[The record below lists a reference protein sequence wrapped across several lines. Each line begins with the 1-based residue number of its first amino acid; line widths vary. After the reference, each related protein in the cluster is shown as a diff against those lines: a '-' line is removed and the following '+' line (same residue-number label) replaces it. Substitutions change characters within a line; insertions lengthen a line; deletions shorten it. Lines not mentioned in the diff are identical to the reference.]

1 MKKRMVNVLL
11 ACALAAGSVSPAM
24 SAMAEEADGKVLNI
38 ALSADISTMDVMGTS
53 KDYMVPMNVFDRLF
67 DIKVNDDG
75 SSEIVNGLCTDYTVS
90 DDGLTYTFTLREG
103 VKFSNGQDFTA
114 EDVEYTFM
122 HLLSPESINADIPL
136 EIEGAQDYMDGKADT
151 VSGITVDGDYQI
163 SVTLVEGASNFGIDV
178 DETVGTGPYIVKE
191 WINNDHITLVKND
204 NYWGEEPSVDTCV
217 IHVIPDASTQNLM
230 YQNGELDI
238 IDLDFQDASI
248 VTSTYETQYADK
260 IVSGKR
266 LALTYMNMN
275 AKSDYL
281 SDPVVREA
289 IQMSIDRQA
298 ILDSVYSGKGH
309 LENSIIPQGVLG
321 HNDNATE
328 IVYDPDGAKKLLED
342 AGYKDGEITFEMGY
356 DSSASANNQM
366 VCQIIQQQL
375 AAVGINMEIKTYD
388 QSSWLATR
396 KAGEMDSFVGTWTM
410 DYNDPANILGT
421 FFGSVE
427 NTVLRSDN
435 YQDTAIID
443 RVAAAPSIIDDDE
456 RYAEYQALEEKIIH
470 EDYSWVPL
478 FALDHEFAISDAVES
493 YQPHWAGYGD
503 FFIKDVVMK

>member
-1 MKKRMVNVLL
+1 M
-11 ACALAAGSVSPAM
+11 
-24 SAMAEEADGKVLNI
+24 I
-38 ALSADISTMDVMGTS
+38 
-53 KDYMVPMNVFDRLF
+53 
-67 DIKVNDDG
+67 
-75 SSEIVNGLCTDYTVS
+75 
-90 DDGLTYTFTLREG
+90 
-103 VKFSNGQDFTA
+103 
-114 EDVEYTFM
+114 
-122 HLLSPESINADIPL
+122 
-136 EIEGAQDYMDGKADT
+136 
-151 VSGITVDGDYQI
+151 
-163 SVTLVEGASNFGIDV
+163 
-178 DETVGTGPYIVKE
+178 
-191 WINNDHITLVKND
+191 HI
-204 NYWGEEPSVDTCV
+204 
-217 IHVIPDASTQNLM
+217 IPDASTQNLM

-248 VTSTYETQYADK
+248 VSSTYETQYADN

-281 SDPVVREA
+281 SDPVVRHA
-289 IQMSIDRQA
+289 IQMAVDRQA
-298 ILDSVYSGKGH
+298 ILDSVYGGKGH
-309 LENSIIPQGVLG
+309 LENSIVPEGVLG

-410 DYNDPANILGT
+410 DYNDPANIMLT

-427 NTVLRSDN
+427 EHGN
-435 YQDTAIID
+435 A
-443 RVAAAPSIIDDDE
+443 
-456 RYAEYQALEEKIIH
+456 
-470 EDYSWVPL
+470 
-478 FALDHEFAISDAVES
+478 F
-493 YQPHWAGYGD
+493 
-503 FFIKDVVMK
+503 

>member
-1 MKKRMVNVLL
+1 M
-11 ACALAAGSVSPAM
+11 
-24 SAMAEEADGKVLNI
+24 
-38 ALSADISTMDVMGTS
+38 
-53 KDYMVPMNVFDRLF
+53 
-67 DIKVNDDG
+67 
-75 SSEIVNGLCTDYTVS
+75 
-90 DDGLTYTFTLREG
+90 
-103 VKFSNGQDFTA
+103 
-114 EDVEYTFM
+114 
-122 HLLSPESINADIPL
+122 
-136 EIEGAQDYMDGKADT
+136 
-151 VSGITVDGDYQI
+151 
-163 SVTLVEGASNFGIDV
+163 EGASNFGIDV
-178 DETVGTGPYIVKE
+178 DETVGTGPYIVTE
-191 WINNDHITLVKND
+191 WVNNDHITLAKNE

-217 IHVIPDASTQNLM
+217 IHIIPDASTQNLM

-248 VTSTYETQYADK
+248 VSSTYETQYADN

-281 SDPVVREA
+281 SDPVVRHA
-289 IQMSIDRQA
+289 IQMAVDRQA
-298 ILDSVYSGKGH
+298 ILDSVYGGKGH
-309 LENSIIPQGVLG
+309 LENSIVPEGVLG

-410 DYNDPANILGT
+410 DYNDPANIMLT

-427 NTVLRSDN
+427 NTVMRSDN
-435 YQDTAIID
+435 YQDTSVID
-443 RVAAAPSIIDDDE
+443 RVAAAPSIIDDDA

-478 FALDHEFAISDAVES
+478 FALDHEFAISDDVES
-493 YQPHWAGYGD
+493 YTPHWAGYGD
-503 FFIKDVVMK
+503 FFISGVVMK